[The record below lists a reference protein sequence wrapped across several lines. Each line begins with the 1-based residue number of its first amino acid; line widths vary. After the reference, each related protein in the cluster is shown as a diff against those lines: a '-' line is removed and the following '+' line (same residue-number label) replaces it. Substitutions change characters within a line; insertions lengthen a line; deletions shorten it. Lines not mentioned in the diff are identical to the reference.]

1 MVQGIQWLPGRQG
14 RIVVSQ
20 PDRQQWSPAVWPVSL
35 RWRLLAAFLVLAF
48 TAIAIIALSRNDD
61 LPPEVP
67 VVAAAQWWPEGHT
80 AGDHLLISVPAD
92 LAPLF
97 VASEDLEGK
106 VASVDVP
113 EGTLVS
119 PQMLRARQG
128 TDGARTTALLR
139 FSVNAD
145 LWPAPGPAPGDR
157 AVFSS
162 IPGGCA
168 TAEKILAAVELEGA
182 TPRVTV
188 EADPELA
195 VALADTEW
203 SIWESPPGGWP
214 SCEHSGDDDA
224 VVSALRWEARG

>member
-14 RIVVSQ
+14 HIVVSA

-35 RWRLLAAFLVLAF
+35 RWRLLAAFLVLVF
-48 TAIAIIALSRNDD
+48 TAIAIVALSRSNG
-61 LPPEVP
+61 LPSEAS
-67 VVAAAQWWPEGHT
+67 VVAAAQRWPAGHT
-80 AGDHLLISVPAD
+80 VGDHALVSVPAD

-97 VASEDLEGK
+97 VAPEELEGK

-119 PQMLRARQG
+119 PQMLRARQS

-139 FSVNAD
+139 FTVNAD

-162 IPGGCA
+162 VPGGCA
-168 TAEKILAAVELEGA
+168 AAEMVLAAVEIEGA

-188 EADPELA
+188 EAGPELA
-195 VALADTEW
+195 AALADTEW

-214 SCEHSGDDDA
+214 SCEHSADDA
-224 VVSALRWEARG
+224 AVFSALQWEAQG